1 MFRRKS
7 WNRIPAYKFG
17 YGWKPIFKCF
27 LSQRI
32 KRIDLNTPIFFS
44 VRDQF
49 QKKIWEQDS
58 NKCAIFRST
67 VFVLWCVGTLSIFK
81 VSTNHSTNT
90 VERNMVLVGISCIQI
105 LFWNWAFFQ
114 KYIGLFKSMRLI
126 LCERKRLNIGFHL
139 YLKVYAGILFQIFFG
154 TGPVQMEQVPRRK
167 KPNPRNKC
175 FVDLKSCYIL

>member
-67 VFVLWCVGTLSIFK
+67 VFVLWCVRTLSFSKFPCVCALCYIGTLPVHFCTEICSAFFDGTCSFFYFFEWNWNFFLFLPIGRFSAPAK
-81 VSTNHSTNT
+81 TNKQ
-90 VERNMVLVGISCIQI
+90 VLVPFEKVNKQAHVPSKKAEQISV
-105 LFWNWAFFQ
+105 Q
-114 KYIGLFKSMRLI
+114 K
-126 LCERKRLNIGFHL
+126 C
-139 YLKVYAGILFQIFFG
+139 
-154 TGPVQMEQVPRRK
+154 TGNVP
-167 KPNPRNKC
+167 
-175 FVDLKSCYIL
+175 I

>member
-67 VFVLWCVGTLSIFK
+67 VFVLWCVGTLSFFKIPCVWALCCGVWGLWVFQSSPVCETLSLYWRDWVFTKKSLYWGFSPVLDRLVFSGQNPCAAGDFSPVVEHPGTKKKRWIF
-81 VSTNHSTNT
+81 T
-90 VERNMVLVGISCIQI
+90 
-105 LFWNWAFFQ
+105 
-114 KYIGLFKSMRLI
+114 
-126 LCERKRLNIGFHL
+126 
-139 YLKVYAGILFQIFFG
+139 
-154 TGPVQMEQVPRRK
+154 
-167 KPNPRNKC
+167 
-175 FVDLKSCYIL
+175 YILLDYL

>member
-1 MFRRKS
+1 MFHWKS

-58 NKCAIFRST
+58 NKWAIFRST
-67 VFVLWCVGTLSIFK
+67 VFVLEDFETFQKSPCAGDFFPVCALCGGTLKNFEKFPIGISHLCVGFLVCGVWKLWKFSKFPCVWALCYIGTLPVNF
-81 VSTNHSTNT
+81 
-90 VERNMVLVGISCIQI
+90 CIEI
-105 LFWNWAFFQ
+105 CSAFFDGTCSFFYFFEWNWNFF
-114 KYIGLFKSMRLI
+114 
-126 LCERKRLNIGFHL
+126 
-139 YLKVYAGILFQIFFG
+139 
-154 TGPVQMEQVPRRK
+154 
-167 KPNPRNKC
+167 C
-175 FVDLKSCYIL
+175 FCG

>member
-17 YGWKPIFKCF
+17 YGWKPLFKCF

-67 VFVLWCVGTLSIFK
+67 VFVLYRDIARTFLYRNLFSFFW
-81 VSTNHSTNT
+81 
-90 VERNMVLVGISCIQI
+90 RNMFFFYFFEWNWNFFLFLPIGRFSAPAKTNKQVLVP
-105 LFWNWAFFQ
+105 F
-114 KYIGLFKSMRLI
+114 
-126 LCERKRLNIGFHL
+126 E
-139 YLKVYAGILFQIFFG
+139 KVNKQESVPAKNAAQDFC
-154 TGPVQMEQVPRRK
+154 TGNVRAMSQ
-167 KPNPRNKC
+167 
-175 FVDLKSCYIL
+175 